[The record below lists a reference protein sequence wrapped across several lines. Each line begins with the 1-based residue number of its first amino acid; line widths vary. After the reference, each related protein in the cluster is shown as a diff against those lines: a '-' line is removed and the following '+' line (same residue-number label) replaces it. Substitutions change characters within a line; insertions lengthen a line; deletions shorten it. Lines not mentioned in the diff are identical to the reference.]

1 MSDDNL
7 EESSRRL
14 GDRFS
19 NVGEKSEPPDPDPPK
34 QEQTDEPEYKPTTLY
49 LPEEIRTEL
58 RRFLKRITLD
68 HPEIEDAQKR
78 ELHTALIK
86 EAMEHPEEI
95 AEDVD

>member
-7 EESSRRL
+7 EKSSRRL

-19 NVGEKSEPPDPDPPK
+19 NVGKDEPTDPDPPK
-34 QEQTDEPEYKPTTLY
+34 QEQSDEPEYKPTTLY
-49 LPEEIRTEL
+49 LPEETRTEL

-78 ELHTALIK
+78 ELHTALI
-86 EAMEHPEEI
+86 ECAMEYPEEI
-95 AEDVD
+95 AEEVD